1 MKKIFFFTLC
11 IISLICTNRTKAQDQ
26 GFGIG
31 IILGEP
37 TGFSAKLWI
46 DDDKAFDFGL
56 AYSFVRSHSTISL
69 HADYIQH
76 LFNVIHANIELP
88 VYYGFGARIRAS
100 SDTKGMLG
108 ARGVAGILFLERNI
122 PLDVFLEIAPVFNLF
137 PETALYF
144 DIAIGARYY
153 F

>member
-1 MKKIFFFTLC
+1 VKKLIRTVL
-11 IISLICTNRTKAQDQ
+11 IIICFLSSKQILGQDK
-26 GFGIG
+26 GLGLGIM
-31 IILGEP
+31 LGEP
-37 TGFSAKLWI
+37 TGFSAKYWLNE
-46 DDDKAFDFGL
+46 DKAFDLGF
-56 AYSFVRSHSTISL
+56 AYSFIRSGSALSL

-122 PLDVFLEIAPVFNLF
+122 PLDVFLELAPVFNLF
-137 PETALYF
+137 PETALYI
-144 DIAIGARYY
+144 DLAIGARYY